1 MAEPGF
7 DRARFA
13 ARLGTRR
20 LGRTLIARATVESTN
35 DVAWEALA
43 AGAPEGTAV
52 VADAQ
57 TRGRGRAGRSWHLA
71 EGKGL
76 ALSAILGLGC
86 ELPDGD
92 GRESGRATGVLP
104 LAAGL
109 ALARG
114 LERLGVHAELKW
126 PNDLLLS
133 GRKLS
138 GILCEARRAAEAGGP
153 AADSVVIGA
162 GVNVAEARSDF
173 PPEIRDAS
181 TSLALEGFALDRER
195 VAAEF
200 LNALEPLWET
210 LEDGGREP
218 VIEAWRR
225 RAEFWGR
232 PVTVRTPAGVLSGT
246 ARGLEPDGALVLA
259 LEVGREIAVHA
270 GDVELGVWGR

>member
-1 MAEPGF
+1 MAEPTF

-20 LGRTLIARATVESTN
+20 LGRTLIARAVVESTN
-35 DVAWEALA
+35 DAAWESLA
-43 AGAPEGTAV
+43 AGAPEGTVV

-76 ALSAILGLGC
+76 ALSALLGLGC
-86 ELPDGD
+86 DLCE
-92 GRESGRATGVLP
+92 AGVLP
-104 LAAGL
+104 LVAGL

-138 GILCEARRAAEAGGP
+138 GILCEARRAADAGGP
-153 AADSVVIGA
+153 AADTVVIGA